1 MKNNIK
7 NIDWI
12 DVNLFPNGTI
22 QNKNIR
28 YGFNIFAN
36 YDWFGVES
44 YKMLG
49 CCISLSE
56 TIKQIEK
63 HPTDQFTIRW
73 EIYQEKANQELK
85 AYEDLLN
92 ELIHKCK
99 GLTEI
104 DNRINEVFGYRAN
117 NIIARPYKI
126 NWKEET
132 IDIVYKIIGLRKK
145 KDSTEY
151 FKDLELSYTE
161 IMTDYIRDYI
171 RNPILHNS
179 NYDAY

>member
-12 DVNLFPNGTI
+12 DVNLFPNGTM

-63 HPTDQFTIRW
+63 YPTDQFIIRW
-73 EIYQEKANQELK
+73 EIYQERANQELK

-92 ELIHKCK
+92 KLVHKCE
-99 GLTEI
+99 GLTIKEKPK
-104 DNRINEVFGYRAN
+104 Y
-117 NIIARPYKI
+117 IIKDGQTIFNKY
-126 NWKEET
+126 ET
-132 IDIVYKIIGLRKK
+132 ILQTRG
-145 KDSTEY
+145 
-151 FKDLELSYTE
+151 
-161 IMTDYIRDYI
+161 
-171 RNPILHNS
+171 
-179 NYDAY
+179 A

>member
-1 MKNNIK
+1 MQLDVENQLERVTEAIK
-7 NIDWI
+7 
-12 DVNLFPNGTI
+12 
-22 QNKNIR
+22 
-28 YGFNIFAN
+28 
-36 YDWFGVES
+36 
-44 YKMLG
+44 
-49 CCISLSE
+49 
-56 TIKQIEK
+56 
-63 HPTDQFTIRW
+63 
-73 EIYQEKANQELK
+73 
-85 AYEDLLN
+85 
-92 ELIHKCK
+92 
-99 GLTEI
+99 EI

-145 KDSTEY
+145 KDSTEC